1 MSSVADE
8 LRGARLARGL
18 SQTQVGRAVGVRRA
32 RISAVERRAV
42 KAMTIDQL
50 ARQAALLGLK
60 LSVKLYPI
68 GAAIRDAAQVKY
80 INGFVARVGKAWKV
94 GLDVPIPIPG
104 DLRAVDVVLEGPCV
118 IAIEVIT
125 RLRDI
130 QSELRSAQ
138 VKQRDLGADR
148 LVLVLAATHANRH
161 ALAAARASLEAA
173 FELDTQRVMRL
184 LAAGKDPGRD
194 AIVLLAV

>member
-50 ARQAALLGLK
+50 ARQAAVLVLK